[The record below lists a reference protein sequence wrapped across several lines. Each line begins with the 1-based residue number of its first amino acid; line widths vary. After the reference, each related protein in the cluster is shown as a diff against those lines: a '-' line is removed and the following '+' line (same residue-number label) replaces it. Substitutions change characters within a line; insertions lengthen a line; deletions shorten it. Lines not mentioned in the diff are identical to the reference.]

1 MNHKLR
7 FLFDIQELLQKWG
20 LDPVQASTVHIAFGI
35 VNILLLAWL
44 ADIITRRIIIV
55 FISRAVA
62 RTKTIWDDIL
72 LEKKVFKRIAHLAPS
87 MVLWYSVGH
96 VLSQY
101 PMIMTLTQKTLTIY
115 MIVVTLMAINAF
127 LKGVNAIYQT
137 LPAAKGRSIKGYVQV
152 AQIIFYSIAII
163 SIVSI
168 LTDTPSGKLIT
179 GLGAA
184 AAVLLLVF
192 RDTILGLVAGIQLS
206 ANDMLRIG
214 DWITMAKYGANGNV
228 TDVTLITVKV
238 RNFDKTITTIP
249 TYAMVSDSFVNW
261 RGTEEEST
269 RRFTKYLNIDMKSVT
284 FCTPSMIEH
293 LNGIK
298 PIREFIERHDK
309 KSKKSETGAMLH
321 EGELTNLT
329 LFRKYIVGVLRNHS
343 GLNLKQTMLVHQLQ
357 PTEKGLPLEV
367 IAFVKGTDA
376 LSFEELQSD
385 LFDHLLAVLP
395 EFGLSIFQN
404 PTGSYNIEPNTGNKE
419 KKPEKSK
426 DRFGKLL

>member
-1 MNHKLR
+1 
-7 FLFDIQELLQKWG
+7 
-20 LDPVQASTVHIAFGI
+20 
-35 VNILLLAWL
+35 
-44 ADIITRRIIIV
+44 
-55 FISRAVA
+55 
-62 RTKTIWDDIL
+62 
-72 LEKKVFKRIAHLAPS
+72 
-87 MVLWYSVGH
+87 
-96 VLSQY
+96 
-101 PMIMTLTQKTLTIY
+101 
-115 MIVVTLMAINAF
+115 
-127 LKGVNAIYQT
+127 
-137 LPAAKGRSIKGYVQV
+137 
-152 AQIIFYSIAII
+152 
-163 SIVSI
+163 
-168 LTDTPSGKLIT
+168 
-179 GLGAA
+179 
-184 AAVLLLVF
+184 
-192 RDTILGLVAGIQLS
+192 
-206 ANDMLRIG
+206 MLRIG

>member
-168 LTDTPSGKLIT
+168 FTDTPAGKLIT

-419 KKPEKSK
+419 TKPEKRK